1 MLSRVIICMG
11 VSGVGKTTYALKIAK
26 TLNLD
31 FADADAFHSL
41 ANKKK
46 MQQGIPLV
54 DADREP
60 WMQAICKYLSGC
72 AKRKSDCVLAHSAL
86 RKMHRNQLRNC
97 GLNACFLHFSAPRET
112 ITQRLMMRENHFM
125 PVSLLDSQFAALE
138 STETEKDILTIDTA
152 QNRQAVE
159 ETVLS
164 AASAFISRN

>member
-1 MLSRVIICMG
+1 MSSRLIICMG
-11 VSGVGKTTYALKIAK
+11 VSGVGKTTYALKIAN

-41 ANKKK
+41 ANKQK

-60 WMQAICKYLSGC
+60 WMQAISEYLNHC
-72 AKRKSDCVLAHSAL
+72 AKRKADCVLAHSAL
-86 RKMHRNQLRNC
+86 RRKHRDQLRSC
-97 GLNACFLHFSAPRET
+97 GLNALFLHFSAPRET
-112 ITQRLMMRENHFM
+112 ITKRLMARENHFM

-152 QNRQAVE
+152 KNRQAVTE
-159 ETVLS
+159 AALS